1 VRPFDPA
8 FIGLHAANPN
18 SSGEMSSKM
27 IPKAYP
33 EEKMGVFCSSNGK
46 VEVIEYSDLPMD
58 LQRERLPDGS
68 LRFIAG
74 SIAIHLIG
82 VEFIERVANDPSF
95 ALPYHRAEKKIPCI
109 DPATG
114 AAVAPSTNNGVKLE
128 KFVFDALANCRGS
141 IVFETDRV
149 EEFGPIKN
157 ATGVDSVETSKA
169 LQTLRAANWLEAC
182 GVSVPRRGDGTPDC
196 VLEISPATATS
207 ASELSTAKFPKTIE
221 RGARLAF

>member
-1 VRPFDPA
+1 
-8 FIGLHAANPN
+8 
-18 SSGEMSSKM
+18 MSSKM

-82 VEFIERVANDPSF
+82 VEFIDRVANDPSF

-109 DPATG
+109 DPVNGHPIAP
-114 AAVAPSTNNGVKLE
+114 AANNGVKLE
-128 KFVFDALANCRGS
+128 KFVFDALAHCRAS
-141 IVFETDRV
+141 IVLETDRV

-157 ATGVDSVETSKA
+157 ADGIDSVATSKA

-182 GVSVPRRGDGTPDC
+182 GVNVPRRADGVPDC
-196 VLEISPATATS
+196 ALEISAATATS
-207 ASELSTAKFPKTIE
+207 ASELAKTALPKSIE
-221 RGARLAF
+221 RGARVAL